1 MDCKVVD
8 FSKDSIVYNIT
19 GCSKEELDNKLNL
32 FFGQERFKR
41 KADTPTEKVYQRGN
55 KVLRVLFGVF
65 VKYFRI
71 TVSVKSEGQLYSV
84 RVVRDM
90 NLALSGGLMGIAASR
105 KEFNRLME
113 AFKIYFAQ

>member
-19 GCSKEELDNKLNL
+19 ECSKEELDNKLNL
-32 FFGQERFKR
+32 FFSSEGFSR
-41 KADTPTEKVYQRGN
+41 KSDTADKKTFQRGN
-55 KVLRVLFGVF
+55 KVLRIFFGVF

-71 TVSVKSEGQLYSV
+71 VLSLKSEGQLFSV
-84 RVVRDM
+84 RVVREM

-105 KEFNRLME
+105 KEFSRLME
-113 AFKIYFAQ
+113 AFKVYF